1 MQFVLLF
8 YKLRLKNSFTG
19 SPLQSAF
26 LICLLKPAFATTG
39 PPKQIGKYESIWLF
53 LFFKFVLGS
62 R

>member
-39 PPKQIGKYESIWLF
+39 PPKQIGY
-53 LFFKFVLGS
+53 
-62 R
+62 